1 MRTGVLMADIIQV
14 LPELEGEEMLFVGG
28 LIRDMTDDQARTF
41 AVGYRSQRR
50 DTSTVLLLT
59 LLGFVV
65 LAGLQRFYL
74 GQIGMGIIYLV
85 TAGFCFIGTIID
97 AINHKS
103 LTFKYNQEKAQSMA
117 MMIRGSRL

>member
-1 MRTGVLMADIIQV
+1 MADVMQV

-41 AVGYRSQRR
+41 AVGYRGQRR
-50 DTSTVLLLT
+50 DTTTVLLLT

-74 GQIGMGIIYLV
+74 GQVGMGIIYLV

-117 MMIRGSRL
+117 MMIKGSMP